1 MIRNRSGSVRRTE
14 MPTSIGIGEA
24 VHSPSERFAACTVC
38 CLLFSFALLAAK
50 VSLIQGPEIKPILP
64 ILATTWALADLM
76 TAFLLLSQFYVNG
89 TTFLTGL
96 GAAYA
101 LSGLM
106 TCPYLLAFPNLF
118 YTGHVSIPEQQAQS
132 GSGLYGMPPFRRSSV
147 SVRYGILNLSC
158 APCREPRAGT
168 RSGSP

>member
-1 MIRNRSGSVRRTE
+1 
-14 MPTSIGIGEA
+14 
-24 VHSPSERFAACTVC
+24 
-38 CLLFSFALLAAK
+38 
-50 VSLIQGPEIKPILP
+50 LIQGPEIKPILP

-118 YTGHVSIPEQQAQS
+118 YTGHVSIPEQQAS
-132 GSGLYGMPPFRRSSV
+132 IWLWSLWHAAFPTIV
-147 SVRYGILNLSC
+147 GISAIWDPQLSC